1 MEENVNYI
9 DSLMEKW
16 GPVLDFD
23 GLAPITDL
31 HRKQTTA
38 VLLENQNAD
47 NLGVLKRD
55 PQMSLTSLLT
65 EAAPTNAMGASS
77 STASDGAIDIYDP
90 VLISLVRRSMP
101 NLMAYDLCGVQP
113 MTGPTGLI
121 FAFRSRYSTQGGV
134 EALFN
139 EANTTFAASAAGN
152 TASATA
158 SNNQVGSDPSLL
170 VGGNNAL
177 YTLGKAM
184 STAAAEALGDGASNQ
199 FQEMAISI
207 EKISVTAKS
216 RAIKAEYSHEIAQ
229 DLKSVHSL
237 DIETELAGILSGE
250 VLAEIN
256 REVIRSIYTTATIGA
271 QLNTAN
277 AGYFD
282 LDVDSNGRWME
293 EKFKGLLF
301 QINREANAIAKATR
315 SGKGNWVVVPSD
327 VADALNMIGVL
338 KAQDSGALNV
348 DDTGNTFVGT
358 INGGM
363 RVYIDPYF
371 DSSAGDHFVA
381 VGRKGASQFD
391 AGLFYAPYVPLQ
403 MYRATGQD
411 TFQPKIGFK
420 TRYGMVAHPFATAA
434 ADGVVSAANKNKW
447 FRLFAVKNLI

>member
-1 MEENVNYI
+1 MEENTAYI
-9 DSLMEKW
+9 EGLMEKW
-16 GPVLDFD
+16 GPVLDFN
-23 GLAPITDL
+23 GLAPIADL

-38 VLLENQNAD
+38 ILLENQNND
-47 NLGVLKRD
+47 NQGQLKRD
-55 PQMSLTSLLT
+55 PQNSLTSLLT
-65 EAAPTNAMGASS
+65 EASPTNAMGASS

-113 MTGPTGLI
+113 MTGPTGLV
-121 FAFRSRYSTQGGV
+121 FALRSRYATQGGV

-152 TASATA
+152 TASAA
-158 SNNQVGSDPSLL
+158 AANNQVGSDPSLMAANNTAYT
-170 VGGNNAL
+170 VGKGM
-177 YTLGKAM
+177 T
-184 STAAAEALGDGASNQ
+184 TASSEALGDNANNH
-199 FQEMAISI
+199 FQEMALSI
-207 EKISVTAKS
+207 EKIAVTAKS
-216 RAIKAEYSHEIAQ
+216 RAIKAEYTHEIAQ

-237 DIETELAGILSGE
+237 DVETELANILSGE

-271 QLNTAN
+271 QVNVAN

-282 LDVDSNGRWME
+282 LDVDANGRWME

-301 QINREANAIAKATR
+301 QINREANAISKATR
-315 SGKGNWVVVPSD
+315 SGKGNWIVVPSD

-338 KAQDSGALNV
+338 KAQDSGALSV

-358 INGGM
+358 INGGI

-381 VGRKGASQFD
+381 VGRKGSTPFD

-434 ADGVVSAANKNKW
+434 ADGAIDPTKKNRW
-447 FRLFAVKNLI
+447 FRIFAVRNLL